1 MSDQNKNIV
10 KIIYDAI
17 DEINLELVNKK
28 ISKSLDSELYGAKDL
43 LDSFE
48 LVNFIVLVEEK
59 IQKQLAKTIALSD
72 DKALSQDYSP
82 FGTVTSLVDYIEN
95 TLDEKSVD

>member
-1 MSDQNKNIV
+1 VSDIHETITKIV
-10 KIIYDAI
+10 FDAI
-17 DEINLELVNKK
+17 DEINLDLVNKK
-28 ISKSLDSELYGAKDL
+28 ILKSLDSELYGHKDL

-59 IQKQLAKTIALSD
+59 IQERLSKTITLTD

-82 FGTVTSLVDYIEN
+82 FRTVGTLVDYIDTSLN
-95 TLDEKSVD
+95 EKSID

>member
-1 MSDQNKNIV
+1 MSDTREIITEIV
-10 KIIYDAI
+10 YDTI

-28 ISKSLDSELYGAKDL
+28 ILKSLDSELYGHKDL

-59 IQKQLAKTIALSD
+59 IQERLSKSIALTD

-82 FGTVTSLVDYIEN
+82 FGTVRTLIDYINTSLNE
-95 TLDEKSVD
+95 